1 MRHRAGRT
9 SRRTRD
15 PRLLPVVG
23 LVLVLAALAMSRCDP
38 EDLPGGSSS
47 KGFGW
52 LYRTGGEQV

>member
-1 MRHRAGRT
+1 MRHRPGKT
-9 SRRTRD
+9 VRRTRD

-38 EDLPGGSSS
+38 EDLPGASSS

-52 LYRTGGEQV
+52 LHGPGGEQA